1 MKQLSLVGRVLFSL
15 VFLAAAPGHF
25 QAGTIAYAAAQGVPL
40 ASLAVPASGVLAL
53 LGALSVILGYRTRW
67 GAAALVAFL
76 VPVTFSMH
84 AFWAV
89 SDPMLRQLQM
99 AMFMKNAALIGAA
112 LTLMAS
118 GAGAYSL
125 DARAQARRGAPAG
138 SVVGEAA

>member
-25 QAGTIAYAAAQGVPL
+25 QSGTIAYAAAQGVPL

-53 LGALSVILGYRTRW
+53 LGALSVALGYRTRW

-76 VPVTFSMH
+76 VPVTFSLH
-84 AFWAV
+84 AFWKV
-89 SDPMLRQLQM
+89 GDPMMHQLQLV
-99 AMFMKNAALIGAA
+99 MFMKNLALIGGA
-112 LTLMAS
+112 LTFVVH

-125 DARAQARRGAPAG
+125 DARAEARRGAP
-138 SVVGEAA
+138 VRRTVGVAA

>member
-125 DARAQARRGAPAG
+125 DARAEARRGAPAG
-138 SVVGEAA
+138 RVVGEAA